1 MTGSV
6 GAMVLISN
14 ERITSMNTTPET
26 IETYS
31 DSVRAEIRLSERQ
44 VAKILDDHSLSFIE
58 FHADRVKCAYDE
70 KTDTWSANDLLAWLG
85 Y

>member
-1 MTGSV
+1 MAET
-6 GAMVLISN
+6 L
-14 ERITSMNTTPET
+14 ET

-44 VAKILDDHSLSFIE
+44 VAKLLDDHNLSFIE
-58 FHADRVKCAYDE
+58 FHADRAKCAYDE
-70 KTDTWSANDLLAWLG
+70 KTGTWSADDLLTWLG